1 MDFTAVLVTNAH
13 THLDLTGLARI
24 CPSRPSPF
32 VAWLCRC
39 LWYSGWPTRERVRAN
54 VERSIEELKACGTT
68 HVCDVTA
75 TWQSVEPLLASGLQG
90 TVYLE
95 VRGVDRSR
103 ALRRLEQVKEAIREA
118 QAYPGYGRMGVGLAL
133 HAPYSCHPH
142 LLCEAA
148 RWCRAEGVPLCTHVA
163 ESPVEMELLQEGSAS
178 SVRWRTRLVARWLGV
193 WPSHVPRLRPVTYL
207 SSLGVLAARPLLVHG
222 VHVTEEEIR
231 LIADVGCAVVHCPRS
246 NERLQCGRM
255 PLERYLEAGVSVY
268 LGTESRASSPS
279 LDVCEEADFAQGLHA
294 GIVDPQA
301 IAALVHQPPLEAVE
315 PL

>member
-1 MDFTAVLVTNAH
+1 MGVTAMPVTNAH

-32 VAWLCRC
+32 AAWLCRC
-39 LWYSGWPTRERVRAN
+39 LWYSRWQTRGGGRAN
-54 VERSIEELKACGTT
+54 VERGIEELKACGTT

-75 TWQSVEPLLASGLQG
+75 TWQSVESLLAGGLQG

-95 VRGVDRSR
+95 VRGVHRSR

-118 QAYPGYGRMGVGLAL
+118 HARPGCGTMGVGLAL
-133 HAPYSCHPH
+133 HASYSCHPD

-148 RWCRAEGVPLCTHVA
+148 RWCRAKGVSLCTHVA

-178 SVRWRTRLVARWLGV
+178 SVRWHTRLARRWLGV

-207 SSLGVLAARPLLVHG
+207 SSLEVVAARPLLVHA

-231 LIADVGCAVVHCPRS
+231 LIAGVGCAVVHCPRS

-279 LDVCEEADFAQGLHA
+279 LNVCEEADFAQGLHA

-301 IAALVHQPPLEAVE
+301 IAALVHQPPPEAAE